1 MRGRETEGELGVG
14 LLDTPGDSRR
24 RGVHEKC
31 GGFVD
36 PGWKFVEI
44 KSDWVKV

>member
-14 LLDTPGDSRR
+14 LLDTRGDSRR
-24 RGVHEKC
+24 RGVHESG

-36 PGWKFVEI
+36 PGGKCVR
-44 KSDWVKV
+44 